1 MDVTE
6 AASLVD
12 ERMSE
17 ACVRHDIPTVSYGL
31 ILGGE
36 LVHIGALGD
45 LEPGTAAA
53 TPFRIASMTK
63 SFTAASVLQLRDA
76 GVLSLDTPLREVLP
90 WADAIG
96 LPASAP
102 AMRISHLLTM
112 TAGFPTDDPWGDR
125 HESTSIADFDALVA
139 AGLTLCRPPG
149 IDFEYAN
156 IGYALLG
163 RVIAEATGSPYVDV
177 VREQILEPLG
187 MGSTTFDARAA
198 QGRMI
203 GMHPSAAGLVE
214 QAEGQPGAF
223 SPMGG
228 LWSTVTD
235 LATWVSWL
243 DEANAGRD
251 SGTGALRASSRREMQ
266 TMNTYLGASTLD
278 GVAAPS
284 GYGFGLLV
292 RDDATLGLVA
302 GHSGGLPGYGSN
314 MRWKKGSGVGVIG
327 LANVTYAP
335 MTVFTH
341 RALSALHDAG
351 LVPGPSIQLAP
362 ELHQRCESLVALL
375 NSWNDDAARALFA
388 DNVVLDDAFER
399 RADEAARQLAGGRME
414 VTAIRPVNRTSG
426 FIDVAA
432 GSRRAVIEI
441 ALSPLGG
448 LVQEYSWKDL

>member
-1 MDVTE
+1 
-6 AASLVD
+6 
-12 ERMSE
+12 MS
-17 ACVRHDIPTVSYGL
+17 D
-31 ILGGE
+31 GE
-36 LVHIGALGD
+36 I
-45 LEPGTAAA
+45 
-53 TPFRIASMTK
+53 
-63 SFTAASVLQLRDA
+63 
-76 GVLSLDTPLREVLP
+76 
-90 WADAIG
+90 
-96 LPASAP
+96 
-102 AMRISHLLTM
+102 
-112 TAGFPTDDPWGDR
+112 
-125 HESTSIADFDALVA
+125 
-139 AGLTLCRPPG
+139 
-149 IDFEYAN
+149 
-156 IGYALLG
+156 
-163 RVIAEATGSPYVDV
+163 
-177 VREQILEPLG
+177 
-187 MGSTTFDARAA
+187 
-198 QGRMI
+198 
-203 GMHPSAAGLVE
+203 
-214 QAEGQPGAF
+214 

-251 SGTGALRASSRREMQ
+251 SGTGALRSSSRREMQ

-341 RALSALHDAG
+341 RALSALHGAG
-351 LVPGPSIQLAP
+351 LVPGPSIPLAS
-362 ELHQRCESLVALL
+362 ELRQRCESLVALL
-375 NSWNDDAARALFA
+375 NSWNDDMARALFA

-399 RADEAARQLAGGRME
+399 RADEAARHLAGGRME

-426 FIDVAA
+426 FIDVAV

>member
-1 MDVTE
+1 MADIVAPLAQRSIDECRTP
-6 AASLVD
+6 AMAWGVVVDGSLATAGSQGEGID
-12 ERMSE
+12 EN
-17 ACVRHDIPTVSYGL
+17 
-31 ILGGE
+31 
-36 LVHIGALGD
+36 
-45 LEPGTAAA
+45 

-63 SFTAASVLQLRDA
+63 SFTAAAVLGLRDE
-76 GVLSLDTPLREVLP
+76 GVLSLDHPVADYVPELASVRGPGDSAPITLRHLLSMSAGMATDDA
-90 WADAIG
+90 WADRH
-96 LPASAP
+96 LDAS
-102 AMRISHLLTM
+102 
-112 TAGFPTDDPWGDR
+112 
-125 HESTSIADFDALVA
+125 
-139 AGLTLCRPPG
+139 
-149 IDFEYAN
+149 IDFMNDVYDSGVRFAVKPGEAFEYSNLGFAM
-156 IGYALLG
+156 IG
-163 RVIAEATGSPYVDV
+163 RVVLKVTGRR
-177 VREQILEPLG
+177 VRDHVEERLLRPLG
-187 MGSTTFDARAA
+187 MSNTTWDEPNT
-198 QGRMI
+198 
-203 GMHPSAAGLVE
+203 PSARPHRV
-214 QAEGQPGAF
+214 QDGQTIHDGPEPLSDGEI

-228 LWSTVTD
+228 LWSTVAD

-251 SGTGALRASSRREMQ
+251 SGTGDLRASSRREMQ

-341 RALSALHDAG
+341 RALSALHGAG
-351 LVPGPSIQLAP
+351 LVPGPSIPLAS
-362 ELHQRCESLVALL
+362 ELRQRCESLVALL

-399 RADEAARQLAGGRME
+399 RADEAALHLAGGRME

-426 FIDVAA
+426 FIDVAV